1 MIITSGG
8 NVGIGTTGSDWATI
22 KPVQIGQAGNF
33 FAGFQGGSAIYMGTA
48 AYFNS
53 GWKYASTGDAANLV
67 DMGSGNFIFS
77 NAVSGTT
84 GNTITWN
91 ERMRITS
98 GGNVL
103 INNTANTLGGRLGV
117 ELNDNGYTISALK
130 QGTFGAAILARVDN
144 TNSDYVRF
152 FYSSSNTQTGSI
164 NTNGTTTT
172 YNVTSD
178 YRLKQDLKDYKG
190 LDLISAIKTYDYE
203 WKSDKTRM
211 YGVLAHEL
219 QEILPY
225 AVTGE
230 KDAERMQSVDY
241 SKLTPVNTKA
251 IQELYE
257 LVKQQQAQIE
267 ELSNKIVAL
276 QSK

>member
-1 MIITSGG
+1 MSARKTSATPSEGQFG
-8 NVGIGTTGSDWATI
+8 ADSIGTFLTSLTNHPI
-22 KPVQIGQAGNF
+22 VFRP
-33 FAGFQGGSAIYMGTA
+33 
-48 AYFNS
+48 
-53 GWKYASTGDAANLV
+53 AN
-67 DMGSGNFIFS
+67 
-77 NAVSGTT
+77 T
-84 GNTITWN
+84 